1 MGPGSCGQ
9 PLKVGREPAD
19 HSGGAPGVLAKPL
32 HDFLRHGSCE
42 GNASTGFALPQG
54 RRLNC
59 RWLRLDSGS
68 PLGLDPN
75 CVLRILL
82 RLAAG

>member
-19 HSGGAPGVLAKPL
+19 HSGSATGVMAKPL
-32 HDFLRHGSCE
+32 HDFLRHGRSE
-42 GNASTGFALPQG
+42 GNASTGFPLPQS

-59 RWLRLDSGS
+59 RWLRLGSSS
-68 PLGLDPN
+68 PLGLAPD
-75 CVLRILL
+75 CVLRIRL